1 MVQIQPGPPKNL
13 LNQTSFSFSDVEY
26 VFTEGNQMWTIF
38 ELIYDF
44 DDCFHVPVQ
53 EFATEAE
60 ANSRLDELE
69 NMYKYSNTP
78 PVFSV
83 EYVDW
88 LDF

>member
-1 MVQIQPGPPKNL
+1 MYILYVLDIEDFHFLMLNVFL
-13 LNQTSFSFSDVEY
+13 LKVIK
-26 VFTEGNQMWTIF
+26 MWTIF

-44 DDCFHVPVQ
+44 DDCFHVSVQ

-69 NMYKYSNTP
+69 NMYKYSNNP

-83 EYVDW
+83 EYVD
-88 LDF
+88 